1 VYDAKYGIREHKG
14 GGRASARET
23 AVRVA
28 AGAIAQQIL
37 ESQNVSIVAYVSSIG
52 GLGMKAIDFE
62 ATTEMVD
69 LNLVRCPNT
78 QVASNMLSLIE
89 EVQKEGD
96 YINFYG
102 YSGSCYKCHK
112 NSYGISSYAQTILD
126 SMMNHPERPQDEKYK
141 IEVMEEFTDWDSLI
155 NS

>member
-1 VYDAKYGIREHKG
+1 MENKPDKWIVIKIGVTYPIYKVFASWYGGYLDGDSWRINSG
-14 GGRASARET
+14 IS
-23 AVRVA
+23 
-28 AGAIAQQIL
+28 
-37 ESQNVSIVAYVSSIG
+37 
-52 GLGMKAIDFE
+52 
-62 ATTEMVD
+62 
-69 LNLVRCPNT
+69 
-78 QVASNMLSLIE
+78 